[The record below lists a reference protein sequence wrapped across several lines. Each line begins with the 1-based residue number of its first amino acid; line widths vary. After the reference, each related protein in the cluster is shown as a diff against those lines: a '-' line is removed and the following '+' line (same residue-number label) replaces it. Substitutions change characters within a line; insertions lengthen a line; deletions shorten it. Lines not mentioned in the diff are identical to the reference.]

1 MKRVKAACLMQTLQ
15 FQAKDDI
22 PREEAEQIVKDEVAR
37 YKRQLARRNV
47 AHVIDEERTEPDG
60 SVVLRVRKQ
69 YISSP
74 VGAYLD

>member
-22 PREEAEQIVKDEVAR
+22 PREEAEQIVRDEVER

-47 AHVIDEERTEPDG
+47 VHVIDEEHTEPDG
-60 SVVLRVRKQ
+60 SVVLRIRKQ

-74 VGAYLD
+74 VGEYLD